1 MLNLGSATVD
11 ITPDRPAMVQGQMH
25 VRIATKARDPLTV
38 TALAITGQ
46 RADGSPQHAV
56 LVSADICII
65 PRTLQEQLR
74 QRVANAIPE
83 LDPMSVVIF
92 ATHTHDSMVLV
103 NGAYPPQSPE
113 VMTPD
118 ECLALVVERMGEAVI
133 AAWQDRKPCKI
144 ARGFGH
150 AVVAHNRRPV
160 FADGSALMYGDPTRA
175 DFRAIEGPEDHT
187 VDFLFVWD
195 ESDELQGVLIDL
207 PCPSQVDERLSEW
220 SADFWHETRLEIAE
234 RVGNGVWTFP
244 ICGIGGDVSPHPIFN
259 KKQQQQ
265 WRELRGLDERQEIA
279 DRIVSA
285 LLLALQYAEPIEG
298 PIVFAHEFKAVS
310 FPHRVISQKER
321 DWHEKTYND
330 AITQMDP
337 RLWWP
342 KRLQEVVDIF
352 DGKKTGPAFP
362 GELHAFRIADAV
374 LATNPFELYADYGLQ
389 IKARSPAGQTFL
401 SQLTTP
407 TGMYLPTQRGVDNGG
422 YGSIPAVSFVGPDGG
437 QMLVETTL
445 ELINKLFPAA
455 KK

>member
-11 ITPDRPAMVQGQMH
+11 ITPDRPALVQGQMH

-56 LVSADICII
+56 LVSADIAII
-65 PRTLQEQLR
+65 PAALQEQLR
-74 QRVANAIPE
+74 QRIAKAIPE
-83 LDPMSVVIF
+83 LDPMSVVVF
-92 ATHTHDSMVLV
+92 ATHTHDSMVLSD
-103 NGAYPPQSPE
+103 GSYPSQGPD

-118 ECLALVVERMGEAVI
+118 ECLELFVERTTEAI
-133 AAWQDRKPCKI
+133 IQAWNHRQPSKI

-150 AVVAHNRRPV
+150 AVVAHNRRPAY
-160 FADGSALMYGDPTRA
+160 ADGTALMYGDPARK

-187 VDFLFVWD
+187 VDFLFVWN

-207 PCPSQVDERLSEW
+207 PCPSQVDEGLSEW
-220 SADFWHETRLEIAE
+220 SADFWHETRLEIQE
-234 RVGNGVWTFP
+234 RVGDGVWVFP

-265 WRELRGLDERQEIA
+265 WRELRGLDEREEIA
-279 DRIVSA
+279 DRIVTA
-285 LLLALQYAEPIEG
+285 LLQALQYAEPMQG
-298 PIVFAHEFKAVS
+298 PIVFAHEYKAVS
-310 FPHRVISQKER
+310 FPHRVISKKER
-321 DWHEKTYND
+321 DWHEMTYKQ
-330 AITQMDP
+330 AITEMDE

-342 KRLQEVVDIF
+342 QRLKEVVEIY

-374 LATNPFELYADYGLQ
+374 LATNPFELYVDYGLQ
-389 IKARSPAGQTFL
+389 IKARSPAEQTFL
-401 SQLTTP
+401 GQLTTA

-437 QMLVETTL
+437 QMLVELTL